1 MKEEEA
7 VESSVEILD
16 GNKTKVT
23 VTVDAKAVDEKV
35 KRVYREFAGK
45 YNFPGF
51 RRGKAPRAVIDNAVG
66 RETVLA
72 QVTEDVINDAYPE
85 AVECQRLF
93 PVGSP
98 DFGSPDPVVPG
109 EAFTFEFTVGM
120 KPEVELTSYEPVQ
133 IELPPAGATEAE
145 VDNEVE
151 ALMRHYETYDNDES
165 SSVLTEDKY
174 ADLKMKATK
183 EDGSEIAAL
192 TSDARFFV
200 PAGGLFS
207 EAFDREVL
215 GMKKDETKTF
225 SLDIPEDESAVLLS
239 DLAGQTVNFEVTCS
253 VVKTKHTPELT
264 DEWVKDTFGFDT
276 VDSLKGDIE
285 KSITEQKD
293 AVIPRIKENACAAKL
308 VERVEDDVP
317 DDMAEEAESELLQ
330 DFFQQLQRQGVSF
343 DAYLASRGID
353 SDQFKKDIKM
363 QAQDEAKQQLAL
375 DAWARKHGIEVT
387 DADVSLEFER
397 AGVEDP
403 KKTEEEWRRAGRLY
417 LLREGIMRRKA
428 MEDVMDKA
436 EVTEVDLT
444 SQDK

>member
-1 MKEEEA
+1 
-7 VESSVEILD
+7 
-16 GNKTKVT
+16 
-23 VTVDAKAVDEKV
+23 
-35 KRVYREFAGK
+35 
-45 YNFPGF
+45 
-51 RRGKAPRAVIDNAVG
+51 
-66 RETVLA
+66 
-72 QVTEDVINDAYPE
+72 
-85 AVECQRLF
+85 
-93 PVGSP
+93 
-98 DFGSPDPVVPG
+98 
-109 EAFTFEFTVGM
+109 M

-174 ADLKMKATK
+174 ADLKMKAPK

-192 TSDARFFV
+192 TSDAR
-200 PAGGLFS
+200 
-207 EAFDREVL
+207 FDREVL